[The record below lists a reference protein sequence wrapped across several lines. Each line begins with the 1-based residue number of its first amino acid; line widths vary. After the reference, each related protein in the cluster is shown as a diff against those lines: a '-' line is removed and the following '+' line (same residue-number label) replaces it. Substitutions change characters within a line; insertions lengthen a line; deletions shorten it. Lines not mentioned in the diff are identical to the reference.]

1 MLEEDVAGVVEED
14 EDDEGDVKVVE
25 LDESDPAN
33 VTIAVGCTCCVWCT
47 VVVEVYDGA
56 ILRL

>member
-1 MLEEDVAGVVEED
+1 MLEDDVAGVVDED

-33 VTIAVGCTCCVWCT
+33 VTKAVDCT
-47 VVVEVYDGA
+47 
-56 ILRL
+56 